1 LQAILPARSWA
12 TSRIAC
18 KQAPASDPKAHFQS
32 HFELS
37 PHPTMSFKSY
47 ALHRQPDGILV
58 LDDPQPLIFSGP
70 HGLIARFVRSD
81 PRRAGEPWRLCPGEL
96 HALAFPDTLIRD
108 RAIFF
113 EQVAEGKLELQWLQ
127 SVQGIS
133 GARTEMMFSF
143 SPVTTVRAAAPIAI
157 RPPAADRV
165 YHEGLE
171 LEGGVLSP
179 NGSWHWGRPHLAL
192 GGVVLQPAGGA
203 KTLVASR

>member
-1 LQAILPARSWA
+1 
-12 TSRIAC
+12 
-18 KQAPASDPKAHFQS
+18 
-32 HFELS
+32 
-37 PHPTMSFKSY
+37 MSFKSY
-47 ALHRQPDGILV
+47 ALHPQPDGILM

-70 HGLIARFVRSD
+70 QGLIARFVLSD
-81 PRRAGEPWRLCPGEL
+81 PTRASEPWKLCAGEL
-96 HALAFPDTLIRD
+96 HALAFPETLVRD

-113 EQVAEGKLELQWLQ
+113 EQVAEGRLELQRLQ

-133 GARTEMMFSF
+133 GRRTEMMFSF
-143 SPVTTVRAAAPIAI
+143 SPVTLVHATLPIAI
-157 RPPAADRV
+157 LSPAVDRI

-203 KTLVASR
+203 SRR